1 MLTAYQC
8 ETIAYM
14 TEGELLCPDCAYDAN
29 AGLADGVS
37 RYGLDEWQSEVAYS
51 DEWCA
56 VGGYVEVRPENWE
69 CNGCAH
75 AVYCDECGTE
85 LVEEYNAGDCG
96 VPDES

>member
-14 TEGELLCPDCAYDAN
+14 TDSELLCPDCAYDAN

-37 RYGLDEWQSEVAYS
+37 RYGLDEYQTASAYD
-51 DEWCA
+51 DEWC
-56 VGGYVEVRPENWE
+56 VTGGYYEDLTDWE
-69 CNGCAH
+69 CNGCAR
-75 AVYCDECGTE
+75 AVTCEQCGTE
-85 LVEEYNAGDCG
+85 LVEEYDAGDCG